1 MTYRSLQ
8 LASALMVSPFY
19 HPFYIFPS
27 CDDIRRGQMT
37 LWKLPPL
44 AVSERGL
51 IYVRLIR
58 CIIRSTD
65 TSFNILFVL
74 LLRANDFPIIRSV

>member
-1 MTYRSLQ
+1 MKRIITEHCTAGGWMAYRRLQ
-8 LASALMVSPFY
+8 LTFASMVSPFY

-27 CDDIRRGQMT
+27 CDDICRGQMT
-37 LWKLPPL
+37 LWKLPSL

-58 CIIRSTD
+58 CIYY
-65 TSFNILFVL
+65 
-74 LLRANDFPIIRSV
+74 SVY